1 VVAGGL
7 ESVFI
12 GHPIDGEDDA
22 VGSRERVG
30 ALGHGPDI
38 LRFGTNLFLA
48 ATFRHFGPI
57 GRLETDFRF
66 FRLGSNDIRINNINL
81 LEGVAAVGVHFAVGR
96 HNFDGLLIPLRC
108 GEGHGQES
116 DSDDLAVHQV
126 KIKG

>member
-1 VVAGGL
+1 MLCNYLQNSGRLQICEDLDDVFGHGRRSGEVVADGL

-38 LRFGTNLFLA
+38 LRFGSNWFLA

-57 GRLETDFRF
+57 GRLETDFEF
-66 FRLGSNDIRINNINL
+66 FFFQLGNGIRI
-81 LEGVAAVGVHFAVGR
+81 
-96 HNFDGLLIPLRC
+96 LI
-108 GEGHGQES
+108 
-116 DSDDLAVHQV
+116 
-126 KIKG
+126 

>member
-38 LRFGTNLFLA
+38 LRFGSNLFLA

-57 GRLETDFRF
+57 GRLETDFDTF
-66 FRLGSNDIRINNINL
+66 FSLRSNDERITNINL
-81 LEGVAAVGVHFAVGR
+81 LEGVAAIGVHFAVG
-96 HNFDGLLIPLRC
+96 
-108 GEGHGQES
+108 
-116 DSDDLAVHQV
+116 
-126 KIKG
+126 

>member
-1 VVAGGL
+1 MCNYLQNSGRLQICEHLDDVLGHGWRSGKVVAGGL

-38 LRFGTNLFLA
+38 LRFGSNLFLV

-57 GRLETDFRF
+57 GRLETDFDNF
-66 FRLGSNDIRINNINL
+66 LFIRI
-81 LEGVAAVGVHFAVGR
+81 
-96 HNFDGLLIPLRC
+96 
-108 GEGHGQES
+108 
-116 DSDDLAVHQV
+116 
-126 KIKG
+126 K